1 MTSGGPRGD
10 VLCTADPVAS
20 TAASGSAPGIGRAE
34 QLLCIDGDRS
44 FTLTMPSSGELVIGR
59 GPDAGLSVDD
69 PLVSRAHAQL
79 LAVPDGLRLCDLGSR
94 HGTLLNGER
103 LTEPRLVASGDV
115 IAVGNAVLVVRRPA
129 RSAAGARATE
139 QPVLVQRLTEELS
152 RIADY
157 ERELSLV
164 VARGAGRDAGAL
176 LAAVAGRLR
185 VIDATAPLGGGFVA
199 ALLPERGLDE
209 ALGLA
214 RALAELDGGRIAV
227 GVATAPHDGIDPDA
241 VLGAAR
247 AACAAAEPGA
257 VRRAGDTVEII
268 TAGPQRIMVADPAMA
283 RLYDLARRLARSAIP
298 ILIHGETGSGK
309 ELAAAAIHAFSAR
322 AAGPFVSVNCAAI
335 PESLAESELFGHA
348 RGAFSGAATARA
360 GHLETAS
367 GGTLFLDEIG
377 ELSPAIQAKLLRAL
391 ESGELIRVG
400 ETAPRTADLRIVAAT
415 HRDLRRD
422 VEDGRFRRD
431 LFFRLGAARLEL
443 PPLRDRPRDLALL
456 ARTLLDDACRQLGRP
471 PLALSI
477 AAAVALFRHDWPGN
491 VRELR
496 HAIDYAAAAAPDGVR
511 EIEIWHLPA
520 TLAAAARRTRDA
532 ELAPAPAGSDLRS
545 PPAGAPDDPRPDL
558 AAVSNER
565 SEAVGG
571 RDPAGWASG
580 AGGEAPR
587 GIDERSEAVGGRDPA
602 GYAGGAGG
610 EAPRGIVAGLR
621 PIADEVRELERAR
634 MVAAL
639 RATAGVQN
647 RAAALIEMPLRT
659 FVTKVKRYAI
669 TPSDWGGA

>member
-1 MTSGGPRGD
+1 MMSGGPRGD
-10 VLCTADPVAS
+10 VVCTADPVAS
-20 TAASGSAPGIGRAE
+20 TAVSGGVPGLGRTE

-44 FTLTMPSSGELVIGR
+44 FTLTMPDSGELMIGR

-69 PLVSRAHAQL
+69 PLVSRAHALL
-79 LAVPDGLRLCDLGSR
+79 LAVPDGLRLSDLGSR

-103 LTEPRLVASGDV
+103 LTEPRLVGSGDV
-115 IAVGNAVLVVRRPA
+115 IGIGNAVLVVRRPA
-129 RSAAGARATE
+129 RIAAGARATE
-139 QPVLVQRLTEELS
+139 QPALIQRLTEELS
-152 RIADY
+152 RIVEY

-164 VARGAGRDAGAL
+164 VARGASRDPEAL
-176 LAAVAGRLR
+176 LAAVADRLR
-185 VIDATAPLGGGFVA
+185 VIDTAAPLGGGFVA
-199 ALLPERGLDE
+199 ALLPERGGDE

-214 RALAELDGGRIAV
+214 RALAELDGGRVAV
-227 GVATAPHDGIDPDA
+227 GVATAPHDGIDADA

-247 AACAAAEPGA
+247 AACATAEPGA
-257 VRRAGDTVEII
+257 VRRASEAIEII
-268 TAGPQRIMVADPAMA
+268 TAGPQRILVADPAMA
-283 RLYDLARRLARSAIP
+283 RLYELARRLARSAIP

-348 RGAFSGAATARA
+348 RGAFSGAATARV

-400 ETAPRTADLRIVAAT
+400 ETAPRIADLRIVAAT
-415 HRDLRRD
+415 HRDLQRD
-422 VEDGRFRRD
+422 VDDGRFRRD

-471 PLALSI
+471 LLALSA
-477 AAAVALFRHDWPGN
+477 AAAVALLRHDWPGN
-491 VRELR
+491 IRELR
-496 HAIDYAAAAAPDGVR
+496 HAIDYAAAAAPDGAR

-532 ELAPAPAGSDLRS
+532 GLAPDPRDPPGST
-545 PPAGAPDDPRPDL
+545 PDDPRADPP
-558 AAVSNER
+558 AHPGSIPEQ
-565 SEAVGG
+565 SEA
-571 RDPAGWASG
+571 AGSEATREI
-580 AGGEAPR
+580 AGGF
-587 GIDERSEAVGGRDPA
+587 
-602 GYAGGAGG
+602 
-610 EAPRGIVAGLR
+610 R
-621 PIADEVRELERAR
+621 PIADEVRELERMR
-634 MVAAL
+634 MIAAL
-639 RATAGVQN
+639 RTTAGVQN

-669 TPSDWGGA
+669 TPSDWGGT

>member
-1 MTSGGPRGD
+1 MMSGGPRDD
-10 VLCTADPVAS
+10 VLCTADLVAS
-20 TAASGSAPGIGRAE
+20 TAAPAGAPGRGRAE

-44 FTLTMPSSGELVIGR
+44 FTVTLPSSGELVIGR

-69 PLVSRAHAQL
+69 PLVSRAHALL
-79 LAVPDGLRLCDLGSR
+79 LAVPDGLRLSDLGSR

-103 LTEPRLVASGDV
+103 VVEPRLVGSGDV

-129 RSAAGARATE
+129 RTAAGARATE
-139 QPVLVQRLTEELS
+139 QPALVQRLTEELS
-152 RIADY
+152 RIAEY

-164 VARGAGRDAGAL
+164 VARGPGGASAL
-176 LAAVAGRLR
+176 LAAVAERLH
-185 VIDATAPLGGGFVA
+185 VIDAAAPLGGGFVA
-199 ALLPERGLDE
+199 ALLPERGADE

-214 RALAELDGGRIAV
+214 RALAGLDGGQISV

-257 VRRAGDTVEII
+257 VRRACDAVEII
-268 TAGPQRIMVADPAMA
+268 TAGPQRIMVADPAIA

-298 ILIHGETGSGK
+298 ILIHGETGAGK

-360 GHLETAS
+360 GHLEAAS

-400 ETAPRTADLRIVAAT
+400 ETAPRTTDLRIVAAT
-415 HRDLRRD
+415 HRDLRREVD
-422 VEDGRFRRD
+422 EGRFRSD

-456 ARTLLDDACRQLGRP
+456 ARTVLEDACRRLGRP

-496 HAIDYAAAAAPDGVR
+496 HAIEYAAAAAPDRAR

-532 ELAPAPAGSDLRS
+532 ELAPAPAAGD
-545 PPAGAPDDPRPDL
+545 PPPGAPDDPRP
-558 AAVSNER
+558 
-565 SEAVGG
+565 G
-571 RDPAGWASG
+571 SG
-580 AGGEAPR
+580 F
-587 GIDERSEAVGGRDPA
+587 
-602 GYAGGAGG
+602 
-610 EAPRGIVAGLR
+610 R

-639 RATAGVQN
+639 RATGGVQN
-647 RAAALIEMPLRT
+647 RAAALIEMALRT

-669 TPSDWGGA
+669 APSDWGGT